1 MASEMNLYRERVE
14 SKLLSLLSSRENIAT
29 HLNEAM
35 QYSLL
40 NGGKRLRPILVYQ
53 ACKLLGGSIEQA
65 DNAACAIEAIHSYSL
80 VHDDLPAMDDDDLRR
95 GKPTCHIKFDEAT
108 AILAGDALLTLAF
121 ELLSCDDSLQSP
133 VIKLKMIQTLAT
145 ASGDLGMV
153 DGQAFDLGSV
163 GKALTLEQLQSMH
176 GAKTGALIRAALRL
190 GALAS
195 NNATPDSLTALDQYG
210 VAIGLAFQ
218 IQDDILDI
226 EGSTEQLGKPQG
238 SDLERDKPT
247 YPALMGLEA
256 SKVWL
261 EELVEQA
268 NEAPMPA
275 SASRQLPLGRLLNSS
290 SQDLANDLRLPSQPP
305 KYPCSRQDCRPC

>member
-14 SKLLSLLSSRENIAT
+14 SKLLSLLGSRENIAT

-53 ACKLLGGSIEQA
+53 ACKLLGGTLEQA

-95 GKPTCHIKFDEAT
+95 GKPTCHIKFGEAT

-121 ELLSCDDSLQSP
+121 ELLSCDDSLQSSDT
-133 VIKLKMIQTLAT
+133 KLKMIQTLAT

-163 GKALTLEQLQSMH
+163 GKALTLEQLQTMH

-195 NNATPDSLTALDQYG
+195 NNATHENLTALDQYG
-210 VAIGLAFQ
+210 IAVGLAFQ

-256 SKVWL
+256 SRAWL
-261 EELVEQA
+261 EELLEQA
-268 NEAPMPA
+268 NDSLSSFGDQATPLREIAQFII
-275 SASRQLPLGRLLNSS
+275 SRSS
-290 SQDLANDLRLPSQPP
+290 
-305 KYPCSRQDCRPC
+305 

>member
-1 MASEMNLYRERVE
+1 MASEMQQYRERVE

-53 ACKLLGGSIEQA
+53 ACKLLGGSLEQA

-121 ELLSCDDSLQSP
+121 ELLSYDDSLQSTD
-133 VIKLKMIQTLAT
+133 IKLKMIQTLAK

-163 GKALTLEQLQSMH
+163 GKALTLDQLQAMH

-195 NNATPDSLTALDQYG
+195 NNATPESLTALDQYG
-210 VAIGLAFQ
+210 IAIGLAFQ

-256 SKVWL
+256 SKACL

-268 NEAPMPA
+268 NEALSSFGDQATPLREIA
-275 SASRQLPLGRLLNSS
+275 QFIISRSS
-290 SQDLANDLRLPSQPP
+290 
-305 KYPCSRQDCRPC
+305 

>member
-53 ACKLLGGSIEQA
+53 ACKLLGGSLEQA
-65 DNAACAIEAIHSYSL
+65 DNTACAIEAIHSYSL

-121 ELLSCDDSLQSP
+121 ELLSYDDSLQSTD
-133 VIKLKMIQTLAT
+133 IKLKMIQTLAK

-163 GKALTLEQLQSMH
+163 GKALTLDQLQAMH

-195 NNATPDSLTALDQYG
+195 NNATPENLTALDQYG
-210 VAIGLAFQ
+210 IAIGLAFQ

-256 SKVWL
+256 SKAWL

-268 NEAPMPA
+268 NEALSSFGDQATPLREIA
-275 SASRQLPLGRLLNSS
+275 QFIISRSS
-290 SQDLANDLRLPSQPP
+290 
-305 KYPCSRQDCRPC
+305 

>member
-1 MASEMNLYRERVE
+1 MASEMQQYRERVE

-53 ACKLLGGSIEQA
+53 ACKLLGGSLEQA

-121 ELLSCDDSLQSP
+121 ELLSGDDSLQSP
-133 VIKLKMIQTLAT
+133 DIKIKLIQTLAT

-163 GKALTLEQLQSMH
+163 GKALTLEQLQAMH

-195 NNATPDSLTALDQYG
+195 NNATTESLAALDQYG
-210 VAIGLAFQ
+210 IAIGLAFQ

-256 SKVWL
+256 SKAWL

-268 NEAPMPA
+268 NEALA
-275 SASRQLPLGRLLNSS
+275 SFGEQATSLREIAQFIISRSS
-290 SQDLANDLRLPSQPP
+290 
-305 KYPCSRQDCRPC
+305 

>member
-53 ACKLLGGSIEQA
+53 ACKLLGGSLEQA
-65 DNAACAIEAIHSYSL
+65 DNTACAIEAIHSYSL

-121 ELLSCDDSLQSP
+121 ELLSYDDSLQSTD
-133 VIKLKMIQTLAT
+133 IKLKMIQTLAK

-163 GKALTLEQLQSMH
+163 GKALTLDQLQAMH

-195 NNATPDSLTALDQYG
+195 NNATPESLTALDQYG
-210 VAIGLAFQ
+210 IAIGLAFQ

-256 SKVWL
+256 SKAWL

-268 NEAPMPA
+268 NEALSSFGDQATPLREIA
-275 SASRQLPLGRLLNSS
+275 QFIISRSS
-290 SQDLANDLRLPSQPP
+290 
-305 KYPCSRQDCRPC
+305 

>member
-1 MASEMNLYRERVE
+1 MASEMQQYRERVE

-53 ACKLLGGSIEQA
+53 ACRLLGGSLEQA

-121 ELLSCDDSLQSP
+121 ELLSYDDSLQSSDT
-133 VIKLKMIQTLAT
+133 KLKMVQTLAT

-195 NNATPDSLTALDQYG
+195 NNATLENLAALDQYG
-210 VAIGLAFQ
+210 IAIGLAFQ

-256 SKVWL
+256 SKAWL
-261 EELVEQA
+261 EDLVKQANDALSSFGEQA
-268 NEAPMPA
+268 TPLREIAQFII
-275 SASRQLPLGRLLNSS
+275 SRSS
-290 SQDLANDLRLPSQPP
+290 
-305 KYPCSRQDCRPC
+305 